1 MGQKVNPHGFR
12 VGIIKDWSSKWYAQ
26 KNEFADL
33 LVEDHKIRE
42 YVKKNQFQS
51 GIAEIKIERASNRV
65 KISIFA
71 GKPGIFGG
79 GSYWNRR
86 YIDPEIVSMMAAKPS
101 QSHYMQVRPVES
113 CKV

>member
-1 MGQKVNPHGFR
+1 MGQKVNPHDFR

-65 KISIFA
+65 KISVFA
-71 GKPGIFGG
+71 GKPGMIIGKGG
-79 GSYWNRR
+79 QGVEDLRKALEKLTGKSVIVN
-86 YIDPEIVSMMAAKPS
+86 EIGRAHV
-101 QSHYMQVRPVES
+101 
-113 CKV
+113 